1 VAGEVVV
8 HAEPGGDHVLAAPH
22 GASVPQAAR
31 EFAARPGIAYATPN
45 YVASGAYVPDDP
57 GRTGTA
63 GGWQDDQWSFLAGAG
78 GIDATDAW
86 STLASEGRT
95 PGAGTTVAVLDSG
108 VAYRNRGSAFRA
120 DPDLAGTTFIHPRD
134 FVDGDHLP
142 LDQNGHGTHVA
153 ATIAEATNNGMGLTG
168 LAYGAR
174 IMPVRVLDSHLHGSA
189 SQIAHGIHY
198 AAANGARVINLSL
211 AFGPAVTSCSQIAGV
226 CRSIRWA
233 TRQGALVIAA
243 AGNSSAASPALP
255 AAAPKVLSVGATT
268 ARGCLAAYSN
278 RRATIVAPG
287 GGSDALV
294 PGDPSCDSGAAPAPG
309 IAQYSLDPAAAAA
322 GNYGRFAYV
331 ELDGTSQA
339 TAEASATAA
348 DVIASGVPLSPTT
361 GASGV
366 ARRMAC
372 TATHTGHPAY
382 YGDHGRINAASA
394 VDPSV
399 SC

>member
-1 VAGEVVV
+1 
-8 HAEPGGDHVLAAPH
+8 
-22 GASVPQAAR
+22 
-31 EFAARPGIAYATPN
+31 
-45 YVASGAYVPDDP
+45 
-57 GRTGTA
+57 
-63 GGWQDDQWSFLAGAG
+63 
-78 GIDATDAW
+78 
-86 STLASEGRT
+86 
-95 PGAGTTVAVLDSG
+95 
-108 VAYRNRGSAFRA
+108 
-120 DPDLAGTTFIHPRD
+120 
-134 FVDGDHLP
+134 
-142 LDQNGHGTHVA
+142 
-153 ATIAEATNNGMGLTG
+153 
-168 LAYGAR
+168 
-174 IMPVRVLDSHLHGSA
+174 VLDSHLHGSA
-189 SQIAHGIHY
+189 SQIARGIHY

-348 DVIASGVPLSPTT
+348 GVPLSPTT